1 MKNICNFAN
10 PYQFLL
16 KRMIR
21 NIVFDLGGVVFR
33 IDKNQAIRRF
43 NEAGFAE
50 AAQYLDAFAQ
60 VGIFGQLE
68 GGVITAEQFRHELSL
83 LAGKE
88 MTMEDCARGWQG
100 YFAELPQ
107 RNLDKLLE
115 LRRRGYRVSLL
126 SNTNPFMM
134 QWVRSDAFDGHGHG
148 IEHYFDALYLS
159 YEMRVMKPD
168 RRIFEMMLEG
178 EHAVPDETV
187 FIDDSAHNV
196 AAAAALGIHTLQPQD
211 CLAWHEMLEKFLSQ
225 P

>member
-1 MKNICNFAN
+1 
-10 PYQFLL
+10 
-16 KRMIR
+16 MIR
-21 NIVFDLGGVVFR
+21 NIVFDLGGVVFK
-33 IDKNQAIRRF
+33 IDKNQAIGRF
-43 NEAGFAE
+43 NEAGFAD

-68 GGVITAEQFRHELSL
+68 SGAITAEQFRHELSL

-88 MTMEDCARGWQG
+88 MTIEDCARGWQG

-134 QWVRSDAFDGHGHG
+134 QWVRSDEFDGHGHG
-148 IEHYFDALYLS
+148 IEYYFDALYLS

-168 RRIFEMMLEG
+168 RRIFEMMLQG
-178 EHAVPDETV
+178 EHAQPDETV

-196 AAAAALGIHTLQPQD
+196 AAAATLGIHTLQPENGGD
-211 CLAWHEMLEKFLSQ
+211 WHAMLEQLLGNHAA

>member
-1 MKNICNFAN
+1 
-10 PYQFLL
+10 
-16 KRMIR
+16 MIR
-21 NIVFDLGGVVFR
+21 NIVFDLGGVVFK
-33 IDKNQAIRRF
+33 IDKNQAIQRF
-43 NEAGFAE
+43 NEAGFAD

-68 GGVITAEQFRHELSL
+68 SGAITAEQFCRELSV
-83 LAGKE
+83 LAGTE
-88 MTMEDCARGWQG
+88 MTMEGCARGWQG

-148 IEHYFDALYLS
+148 IGYYFDALYLS
-159 YEMRVMKPD
+159 YEMHVMKPD
-168 RRIFEMMLEG
+168 RRIFEMMLQG
-178 EHAVPDETV
+178 EHALSHETV

-196 AAAAALGIHTLQPQD
+196 AAAAALGIHTLQPD
-211 CLAWHEMLEKFLSQ
+211 NGGDWHAMLEQLLSAHAT